1 LSDVQNTLV
10 RTRLLESRMEARDCQ
25 IHLLTRLAG
34 CGTWTYEPD
43 IGELTLSSQAAALLG
58 LIADARLGFEQLLE
72 RVHKDDRARVRQ
84 AFGQALRMREEFNLE
99 LRIQRADGTQAA
111 MRCAGRHHASALDP
125 SRLALSGVLQPAD
138 ASMEGGAPEPRRLGA
153 MVERLERLH
162 DLERRSIASR
172 LLTEIAPHLNALR
185 QRVDS
190 LAAQQQLP
198 AAVYAE
204 LAAVADEGEAWLNGL
219 RGVLFE
225 MLPPAVGELGF
236 AGALD
241 RYASEQMS
249 AAGIQVT
256 LALPCD
262 PMPLAPGTLDALYQS
277 ARAGID
283 NVVRHAG
290 ARHARISVA
299 CEAGY
304 VVLTIEDDGIGIRQA
319 DLMKEGALGLWA
331 ESERLASAGGELS
344 VHGRPGRGTVMEVR
358 VPVRGALHPQSAPQA
373 TLQVA

>member
-1 LSDVQNTLV
+1 MQKTV
-10 RTRLLESRMEARDCQ
+10 RTRLLEARMEARDCQ
-25 IHLLTRLAG
+25 IQLLARLAG

-43 IGELTLSSQAAALLG
+43 VGELTLSSQAAALFG
-58 LIADARLGFEQLLE
+58 PVGDARLGFEQLLE
-72 RVHKDDRARVRQ
+72 RVHKADRARMRQ
-84 AFGQALRMREEFNLE
+84 AFGQALRLREEFTLE
-99 LRIQRADGTQAA
+99 LRVQRADGTQATV
-111 MRCAGRHHASALDP
+111 RCAGRQHASALDP
-125 SRLALSGVLQPAD
+125 SRLALSGVLQAAD
-138 ASMEGGAPEPRRLGA
+138 AAATEGGVSEPRRLAA

-172 LLTEIAPHLNALR
+172 LLTGIAPHLNALR

-204 LAAVADEGEAWLNGL
+204 LAAVANEGEAWLNGL
-219 RGVLFE
+219 REVLFE
-225 MLPPAVGELGF
+225 MLPPAVSELGF
-236 AGALD
+236 AGALE
-241 RYASEQMS
+241 RYATEQMS
-249 AAGIQVT
+249 AAAVQVSFS
-256 LALPCD
+256 LPAD
-262 PMPLAPGTLDALYQS
+262 PLPLPPATLDSLYQT

-290 ARHARISVA
+290 ARHARVSVA
-299 CEAGY
+299 CDARH

-331 ESERLASAGGELS
+331 ESERLASAGGDLS

-358 VPVRGALHPQSAPQA
+358 IPVRGALRSQPAPQVSR
-373 TLQVA
+373 QVA